1 MGEELFKIIIDKIK
15 VNNRIIIT
23 FGIFGLILAILDFNL
38 NSKSNF
44 SLFVIMATI
53 LTTLLGFIGI
63 IVIFK
68 LQNIQEFKSHYIKRV
83 DKLKDKLKVHKLP
96 GLSYDENKIP
106 EYIIEINKNI
116 TKLDEQIE
124 KNYSEGLNAI
134 KFVDDRQLYNEINF
148 YLELISDK
156 INEIKVFGTYRECF
170 LFAFFCIFLFTIPI
184 AFSNISISNN
194 SPIYYYVEFFF
205 IHIRFLNLP
214 LTGILFGFYLVSLN
228 DFINILRKFLSE

>member
-1 MGEELFKIIIDKIK
+1 MDKELFKIIINKIK

-23 FGIFGLILAILDFNL
+23 FAIFGLILAILDFNL
-38 NSKSNF
+38 NPKSNI

-68 LQNIQEFKSHYIKRV
+68 LKNIQDFKFHYIKRV
-83 DKLKDKLKVHKLP
+83 DKLKDKLEIHKLP

-116 TKLDEQIE
+116 TKLDKQIE
-124 KNYSEGLNAI
+124 KNLSEGLNAK
-134 KFVDDRQLYNEINF
+134 KFVEDQQLSNEINH

-156 INEIKVFGTYRECF
+156 INEIKEFGTYRECF

-184 AFSNISISNN
+184 AFSNICISNN

-205 IHIRFLNLP
+205 IYIRFLNLL
-214 LTGILFGFYLVSLN
+214 LTGILFGFYFVSIN
-228 DFINILRKFLSE
+228 DFINILRKFLS